1 MDLRGVH
8 VPLVTPFDD
17 NGVVDTKAI
26 SHITE
31 VMIANGI
38 SGIVAAGTTGEA
50 YALNFEERQTVI
62 DTIVK
67 QVHGRV
73 PVLAGVGGMS
83 TKEAIKQAALL
94 SLKLELKS
102 CPHYIVIIAYHGI
115 SFFIIYLIFKSQ
127 FNYSYIINLIS
138 NASYNLWY
146 FMEFMLLSIKY
157 F

>member
-1 MDLRGVH
+1 MDLSGVH
-8 VPLVTPFDD
+8 VPLVTPFDS
-17 NGVVDTKAI
+17 NGVVDTKSIA
-26 SHITE
+26 HIAE

-83 TKEAIKQAALL
+83 TKEAIKQAQLA
-94 SLKLELKS
+94 LELK
-102 CPHYIVIIAYHGI
+102 CDGLMVAAPAYVLP
-115 SFFIIYLIFKSQ
+115 YLLYTSD
-127 FNYSYIINLIS
+127 
-138 NASYNLWY
+138 AAD
-146 FMEFMLLSIKY
+146 E
-157 F
+157 

>member
-1 MDLRGVH
+1 MDLSGVH
-8 VPLVTPFDD
+8 VPLVTPFDS
-17 NGVVDTKAI
+17 NGVVDTKSIA
-26 SHITE
+26 HITE

-83 TKEAIKQAALL
+83 TKEAIKQA
-94 SLKLELKS
+94 
-102 CPHYIVIIAYHGI
+102 
-115 SFFIIYLIFKSQ
+115 
-127 FNYSYIINLIS
+127 
-138 NASYNLWY
+138 
-146 FMEFMLLSIKY
+146 
-157 F
+157 